1 MVVSSSLASAHS
13 RTRRLPYKWV
23 LWHKASKAFLDSST
37 VDGRNKGFEN
47 FLIMRC
53 ENYSLGKYDG
63 TKQYYYLY
71 EIRRKRN
78 PDANLSPFWVAW
90 LLSTDQKFWRYL
102 QPLSDWPRRVHFSP
116 RAWGWLDAAV
126 SLVWIVWGRRCLIL
140 DSDLRFCW
148 TVSAPI
154 CVHPRVCSEGIWGH
168 LKRQTSCGTGRSRIP
183 WTGKPQPVWGSFWW
197 PRWQSKRT
205 QRQQSGICKYK
216 EATMTYDLF
225 SISNGNFREWIF
237 MKCCRHTKSTLK
249 QLSLKISPSI
259 PTLMPRRWSRS

>member
-1 MVVSSSLASAHS
+1 MRSENHTL
-13 RTRRLPYKWV
+13 
-23 LWHKASKAFLDSST
+23 
-37 VDGRNKGFEN
+37 NK
-47 FLIMRC
+47 C
-53 ENYSLGKYDG
+53 DG
-63 TKQYYYLY
+63 TEQYYYLY

-78 PDANLSPFWVAW
+78 PDANRSPFWVAW

-126 SLVWIVWGRRCLIL
+126 SLAWIVWGRRCLIL

-183 WTGKPQPVWGSFWW
+183 WRGKPQPVWGSFWW

-205 QRQQSGICKYK
+205 QRQQNGICKYK
-216 EATMTYDLF
+216 EATIMTHYDLWPF
-225 SISNGNFREWIF
+225 QHFENAEISESEFYEILSE
-237 MKCCRHTKSTLK
+237 HESLK
-249 QLSLKISPSI
+249 QLSLKICTSRYTNLNASSLVSKLRFLTNRVVSLSGLTSSSTASPADSFV
-259 PTLMPRRWSRS
+259 LLSACRSRCGH